1 MKAISFAGFTGF
13 VDRYVNDTS
22 SYASGRVLMVSIY
35 GQLTAVRA
43 IASALV
49 LRENRKWDN
58 GITLNDRY
66 CYLESGASYRAITQR
81 SDRRAFG
88 VPTRI
93 TLIHERCT
101 IKMIN
106 DPLFYILSPG
116 KLSNL
121 EENAR
126 ERLRIASHLAIT
138 AEDAAW
144 LWQDGQA
151 QNTEFLDDD
160 DRYFRK
166 GALITE
172 IEGAGCYAYRVS
184 AETPLVAQLMREHLG
199 LCIKPTW
206 KRTLKGYS
214 IKDDPRYPDFHF
226 EFTADR
232 QLVLTYQGKQIAQS
246 ENANLAV
253 SLKKVGAQAGLWV
266 IPEAK

>member
-49 LRENRKWDN
+49 LRENRKWNN
-58 GITLNDRY
+58 GVTLNDRS

-144 LWQDGQA
+144 LWQDGQS
-151 QNTEFLDDD
+151 QNTEFLGDD
-160 DRYFRK
+160 DRYFRQ

-172 IEGAGCYAYRVS
+172 IEAPVAGIAMGLLTGKDERPALPRLPLRVHS
-184 AETPLVAQLMREHLG
+184 GSPTRTHLPG
-199 LCIKPTW
+199 K
-206 KRTLKGYS
+206 
-214 IKDDPRYPDFHF
+214 
-226 EFTADR
+226 ADR
-232 QLVLTYQGKQIAQS
+232 TV
-246 ENANLAV
+246 
-253 SLKKVGAQAGLWV
+253 
-266 IPEAK
+266 